1 MYTDWQWIGDVNIE
15 NGGKFIRHDVNDHG
29 FPYFSEIIEVIDLE
43 SATGA
48 EGLTALNF
56 MSTFDYEDK
65 HKVDNALSCWGE
77 DQGYLRKRGKSE
89 ILNILADAFSSY
101 GYADPWEEYYLRPSY
116 IVLVNDNYGRYSDRG
131 SWDGWNPDK
140 DETVKLHKQ
149 YGGDLEAYIKG
160 EWM

>member
-1 MYTDWQWIGDVNIE
+1 MYTEWQWIGDVNIE

-48 EGLTALNF
+48 DGLTALNF
-56 MSTFDYEDK
+56 MCTFDYENK
-65 HKVDNALSCWGE
+65 EKVKRALDFYGLGE
-77 DQGYLRKRGKSE
+77 IRGMGKDSILLYLAESF
-89 ILNILADAFSSY
+89 ADY
-101 GYADPWEEYYLRPSY
+101 GCADPWEEYYRRPSY
-116 IVLVNDNYGRYSDRG
+116 IVLINDSYGRYSDRG
-131 SWDGWNPDK
+131 SWDGWTPDK